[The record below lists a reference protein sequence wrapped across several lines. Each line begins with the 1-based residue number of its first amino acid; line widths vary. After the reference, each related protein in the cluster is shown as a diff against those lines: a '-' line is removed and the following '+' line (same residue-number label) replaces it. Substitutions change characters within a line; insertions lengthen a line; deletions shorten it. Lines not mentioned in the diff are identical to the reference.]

1 MSQKPENS
9 PKKIAIV
16 RLGQVVDFLSKKSE
30 VLGEGS
36 LEIYFFSKRKSRN
49 DVFKVISDF
58 LMAKTNETQWAHTFL
73 KFLLWANRQNSWK
86 PNWPGVVFTMIS
98 ISRVVQKDKTNE
110 HTPFSNFLMGRKTK
124 LMKIELAGSC
134 FHNDLKFSDGP
145 KGQNKMSTHLSQSL

>member
-9 PKKIAIV
+9 PKKFAIV

-58 LMAKTNETQWAHTFL
+58 LMAKTNET
-73 KFLLWANRQNSWK
+73 K
-86 PNWPGVVFTMIS
+86 
-98 ISRVVQKDKTNE
+98 
-110 HTPFSNFLMGRKTK
+110 
-124 LMKIELAGSC
+124 
-134 FHNDLKFSDGP
+134 
-145 KGQNKMSTHLSQSL
+145 